1 MGKYAQRC
9 VFTNFERENF
19 GMISRKLKKKMTR
32 REAREAVFGLLFERE
47 FRADET
53 AEAIFESSVENR
65 EIPADAYVR
74 KAYFAICE
82 HEAKID
88 KIIGE
93 NSVGWKTDRLTNV
106 SRSIMRLC
114 VYELMF
120 EEDIPTSVSLN
131 EAVELAKKYDEEKA
145 RPFINGVLNAVKNA
159 LEAKNG

>member
-1 MGKYAQRC
+1 
-9 VFTNFERENF
+9 
-19 GMISRKLKKKMTR
+19 MTR

-53 AEAIFESSVENR
+53 AEEIFDTSVENR
-65 EIPADAYVR
+65 EIPADDYIR
-74 KAYFAICE
+74 KAYFGICE
-82 HEAKID
+82 HEAEID
-88 KIIGE
+88 EMIGK

-120 EEDIPTSVSLN
+120 EKDIPTSVSLN
-131 EAVELAKKYDEEKA
+131 EAVELAKKFDEEKA
-145 RPFINGVLNAVKNA
+145 RPFINGVLNAVKNS